1 MPANVTRGIGFLRN
15 IQEDFAKE
23 FFTESQVDEMVDS
36 LESLRLTPS
45 SETDREHLAN
55 FRVIQFDPE
64 GCLCPKC
71 GGKMVER
78 VARRGKNAGNTFW
91 GCSNFPL
98 CRFTRG

>member
-1 MPANVTRGIGFLRN
+1 MPANVTRGTGFLRN
-15 IQEDFAKE
+15 IQEDFTKE
-23 FFTESQVDEMVDS
+23 FFTESKVDEMVDS
-36 LESLRLTPS
+36 LESVRLTPS
-45 SETDREHLAN
+45 SETDQEHLAN
-55 FRVIQFDPE
+55 VSASQLDHG

-91 GCSNFPL
+91 GCSNFPQ